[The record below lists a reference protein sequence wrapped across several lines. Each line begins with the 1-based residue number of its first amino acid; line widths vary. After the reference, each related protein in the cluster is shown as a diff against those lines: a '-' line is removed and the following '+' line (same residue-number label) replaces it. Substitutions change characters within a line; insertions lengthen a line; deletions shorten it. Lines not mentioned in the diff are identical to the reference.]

1 MKLQIFSLQGTVYE
15 GETTEVTLPAKDGE
29 ITVLKGHIPLITLLK
44 AGEIKTKEKNIPIKK
59 GFAEINGEKVVVL
72 VD

>member
-1 MKLQIFSLQGTVYE
+1 MQIKIYSLQGTVYE
-15 GETTEVTLPAKDGE
+15 GETTEVTLPAQDGE

-44 AGEIKTKEKNIPIKK
+44 EGEIRTKEKNIPIKK
-59 GFAEINGEKVVVL
+59 GFAEITGEKVVVL